1 MYEITARRNKLD
13 DPLVLEPERSELL
26 PARSDESTLDAMDE
40 LRALTSVMEALRP
53 ITNDEARARILKA
66 AASFFRVPLGPS
78 SLPHSTMDS
87 PSPRIQGPTPTAFS
101 SERTVSPK
109 DFIRDKQPKTDVERV
124 ACLAYYLTHYRE
136 TPHFKTIDISKL
148 NTEAAQPK
156 LSNAAMAV
164 DNATKTHY
172 LVPAAKGNK
181 QISASGEFFVQALPN
196 RDLARSEMQK
206 FRPRK
211 RRRTSVASS
220 NEQAVEE

>member
-1 MYEITARRNKLD
+1 MRAR
-13 DPLVLEPERSELL
+13 E
-26 PARSDESTLDAMDE
+26 
-40 LRALTSVMEALRP
+40 
-53 ITNDEARARILKA
+53 RILKA
-66 AASFFRVPLGPS
+66 AASFFRVSLASSSFANPS
-78 SLPHSTMDS
+78 VDS
-87 PSPRIQGPTPTAFS
+87 ASHRIQSPVPTAFS
-101 SERTVSPK
+101 SEHTISPK

-156 LSNAAMAV
+156 LSNAATAV

-181 QISASGEFFVQALPN
+181 QLSASGESFVQALPD

-211 RRRTSVASS
+211 RRKPSLGGNS
-220 NEQAVEE
+220 EQAVEE